1 MNVLELKA
9 VNKQYG
15 SKKVLDNL
23 SFVIPQGSIF
33 GFVGE
38 NGAGKTTTMKL
49 ILGLDD
55 VSSGEILIKG
65 EKVRFGET
73 ATNQL
78 TGYLPDVPEFYDYM
92 TSAEYLM
99 LCAEITN
106 VAKKKRGQ
114 RVAEMLDLVGLENNK
129 RKIKGFSRGMK
140 QRLGI
145 AQALLNEP
153 EFLICD
159 EPTSALDPSGRNEF
173 LALLASLRGRVTI
186 LFSTH
191 ILSDV
196 ERICDRV
203 GILHEGNL
211 QVIGEL
217 EALKERY
224 AQPQIEVIFE
234 NQVATNQF
242 MAANESTETKR
253 ITEEQVL
260 INYHDSYEA
269 AFTRLIT
276 QLGQMQLPAKS
287 IRHIAP
293 SLEQIYLE
301 VTK

>member
-1 MNVLELKA
+1 MNLLE
-9 VNKQYG
+9 VKQVSKTFG
-15 SKKVLDNL
+15 SKTVLKDL
-23 SFVIPQGSIF
+23 SFSIPQGSIF
-33 GFVGE
+33 GFVGK

-49 ILGLDD
+49 ILGLDEID
-55 VSSGEILIKG
+55 QGEIKLKG
-65 EKVRFGET
+65 QKVVFGET
-73 ATNQL
+73 PTNQF

-92 TSAEYLM
+92 TSREYL
-99 LCAEITN
+99 LFCSEITQIP
-106 VAKKKRGQ
+106 KKSRKQ
-114 RVAEMLDLVGLENNK
+114 RVEEMLVLVGLEQEK
-129 RKIKGFSRGMK
+129 KQIKGFSRGMK

-173 LALLASLRGRVTI
+173 LSLLASLRGKVTI

-196 ERICDRV
+196 ERICDYV
-203 GILHEGNL
+203 GILDQGTL
-211 QVIGEL
+211 KVTGEL

-224 AQPQIEVIFE
+224 AQPQIEVAFE
-234 NQVATNQF
+234 EVEQAQRFVQSLSEQRVQVEGNQVLWSYQGTYSEVF
-242 MAANESTETKR
+242 K
-253 ITEEQVL
+253 QVL
-260 INYHDSYEA
+260 EA
-269 AFTRLIT
+269 LLEENVT
-276 QLGQMQLPAKS
+276 AKS

>member
-1 MNVLELKA
+1 MNVLEVRA
-9 VNKQYG
+9 VSKQYG
-15 SKKVLDNL
+15 SKKVLKDL
-23 SFVIPQGSIF
+23 SFSIPRGAIF

-49 ILGLDD
+49 ILGLDEMT
-55 VSSGEILIKG
+55 SGEIYING

-73 ATNQL
+73 ATNRM

-92 TSAEYLM
+92 TSTDYLM
-99 LCAEITN
+99 LCAEITQIPKN
-106 VAKKKRGQ
+106 KRQ
-114 RVAEMLDLVGLENNK
+114 ARVAEMLSLVGLEQSK
-129 RKIKGFSRGMK
+129 SKIKGFSRGMK

-173 LALLASLRGRVTI
+173 LDLLASLKNRVTI

-196 ERICDRV
+196 ERICDQV
-203 GILHEGNL
+203 GILHKGSL
-211 QVIGEL
+211 QVVGEIDV
-217 EALKERY
+217 LKERY
-224 AQPQIEVIFE
+224 AQPQIEIVFE
-234 NQVATNQF
+234 NTGEAEQFVEQTTQIIKEQHESQVFVSYSETYPLAFAELIAQLSQF
-242 MAANESTETKR
+242 NLT
-253 ITEEQVL
+253 
-260 INYHDSYEA
+260 
-269 AFTRLIT
+269 
-276 QLGQMQLPAKS
+276 AKS

>member
-1 MNVLELKA
+1 MNVLEVRA
-9 VNKQYG
+9 VSKQYG
-15 SKKVLDNL
+15 SKKVLKDL
-23 SFVIPQGSIF
+23 SFSIPKGAIF

-49 ILGLDD
+49 ILGLDEMT
-55 VSSGEILIKG
+55 SGEIYING
-65 EKVRFGET
+65 EKIRFGET
-73 ATNQL
+73 ATNRM

-92 TSAEYLM
+92 TSTDYLM
-99 LCAEITN
+99 LCAEITKIPK
-106 VAKKKRGQ
+106 AKRRA
-114 RVAEMLDLVGLENNK
+114 RVAEMLELVGLVQNNS
-129 RKIKGFSRGMK
+129 KIKGFSRGMK

-173 LALLASLRGRVTI
+173 LDLLASLKNRVTI

-196 ERICDRV
+196 ERICDQV
-203 GILHEGNL
+203 GILHKGSL
-211 QVIGEL
+211 QMVGEID
-217 EALKERY
+217 ALKERY
-224 AQPQIEVIFE
+224 AQPQIEIVFE
-234 NQVATNQF
+234 NTGEAQQF
-242 MAANESTETKR
+242 VEQTTQEIKQQQENKVFITYHETYP
-253 ITEEQVL
+253 L
-260 INYHDSYEA
+260 
-269 AFTRLIT
+269 AFSELIT
-276 QLGQMQLPAKS
+276 QLSQFRLTAKS

>member
-15 SKKVLDNL
+15 SKKVLHNL
-23 SFVIPQGSIF
+23 SFAIPKGAIF

-49 ILGLDD
+49 ILGLDE
-55 VSSGEILIKG
+55 VSSGEILINGK
-65 EKVRFGET
+65 KVQFGET
-73 ATNQL
+73 ATNQM

-92 TSAEYLM
+92 TSTDYLM

-106 VAKKKRGQ
+106 LAKNKRRQ
-114 RVAEMLDLVGLENNK
+114 RVSEMLHLVGLENNK

-173 LALLASLRGRVTI
+173 LDLLASLKGRVTI

-234 NQVATNQF
+234 NHVATNQF
-242 MAANESTETKR
+242 MADVESKGAKR
-253 ITEEQVL
+253 MGEEQVL
-260 INYHDSYEA
+260 INYYDSYEA
-269 AFTRLIT
+269 AFARLIA
-276 QLGQMQLPAKS
+276 QLSQMQLTAKS

>member
-1 MNVLELKA
+1 MNVLEVRA
-9 VNKQYG
+9 VSKQYG
-15 SKKVLDNL
+15 SKKVLKDL
-23 SFVIPQGSIF
+23 SFSIPRGAIF

-49 ILGLDD
+49 ILGLDEMT
-55 VSSGEILIKG
+55 SGEIYING

-73 ATNQL
+73 ATNRM

-92 TSAEYLM
+92 TSTDYLM
-99 LCAEITN
+99 LCAEITQIPKN
-106 VAKKKRGQ
+106 KRQ
-114 RVAEMLDLVGLENNK
+114 ARVAEMLSLVGLEQSK
-129 RKIKGFSRGMK
+129 SKIKGFSRGMK

-173 LALLASLRGRVTI
+173 LDLLASLKNRVTI

-196 ERICDRV
+196 ERICDQV
-203 GILHEGNL
+203 GILHKGSL
-211 QVIGEL
+211 QVGGEIDV
-217 EALKERY
+217 LKERY
-224 AQPQIEVIFE
+224 AQPQIEIVFE
-234 NQVATNQF
+234 NTGEAEQFVEQTTQIIKEQHESQVFVSYSETYPLAFAELIAQLSQF
-242 MAANESTETKR
+242 NLT
-253 ITEEQVL
+253 
-260 INYHDSYEA
+260 
-269 AFTRLIT
+269 
-276 QLGQMQLPAKS
+276 AKS

>member
-1 MNVLELKA
+1 MNVLEVRA
-9 VNKQYG
+9 VSKQYG
-15 SKKVLDNL
+15 SKKVLKDL
-23 SFVIPQGSIF
+23 SFSIPRGAIF

-49 ILGLDD
+49 ILGLDEMT
-55 VSSGEILIKG
+55 SGEIYING

-73 ATNQL
+73 ATNRM

-92 TSAEYLM
+92 TSTDYLM
-99 LCAEITN
+99 LCAEITQIPKN
-106 VAKKKRGQ
+106 KRQ
-114 RVAEMLDLVGLENNK
+114 ARVAEMLSLVGLEQSK
-129 RKIKGFSRGMK
+129 SKIKGFSRGMK

-173 LALLASLRGRVTI
+173 LDLLASLKNRVTI

-196 ERICDRV
+196 ERNCDKV
-203 GILHEGNL
+203 DILHKGSL
-211 QVIGEL
+211 QVVGEIDV
-217 EALKERY
+217 LKERY
-224 AQPQIEVIFE
+224 AQPQIEIVFE
-234 NQVATNQF
+234 NTGEAEQFVEQTTQIIKEQHESQVFVSYSETYPLAFAELIAQLSQF
-242 MAANESTETKR
+242 NLT
-253 ITEEQVL
+253 
-260 INYHDSYEA
+260 
-269 AFTRLIT
+269 
-276 QLGQMQLPAKS
+276 AKS